1 MLKFGITL
9 LNLMISFEKLFS
21 GLISRLNLCRVSFPH
36 AHFRARASISA
47 MGAFGIVTAAAIVP
61 GASFAQGLSAVEAA
75 GRTTEQLRVP
85 HVPFDAT
92 ADRTPSAA
100 SKASAAAAEDDKPVP
115 YDDHLDLHP
124 ADDDFAG
131 RRAVLD
137 RQRAWIDYRFEEA
150 KYECASKFFVNYCI
164 DKARDAQREALKAVR
179 SQRLVLED
187 QERKAR
193 AQERDE
199 RLAEKRAQTA
209 AEAPQR
215 AAERAQN
222 VSSYEA
228 KQAEYQQRVTERT
241 GQAPERAANVGTYN
255 AKQSAQQQKLD
266 EAKATAAQKAAER
279 EENVRKYNQKQQ
291 EAIERQQKSDARRN
305 DSQSGS
311 SPAQKALQGQ

>member
-9 LNLMISFEKLFS
+9 LNLMISFAKLFS
-21 GLISRLNLCRVSFPH
+21 RQSLCRH
-36 AHFRARASISA
+36 AAV
-47 MGAFGIVTAAAIVP
+47 GAFGIVTAVAVVP
-61 GASFAQGLSAVEAA
+61 GTSFAQGLSATEAA

-85 HVPFDAT
+85 KVPFDAT
-92 ADRTPSAA
+92 ADRTPSP
-100 SKASAAAAEDDKPVP
+100 ASAASAAIAEDDKPVA
-115 YDDHLDLHP
+115 YDDALDLHP

-137 RQRAWIDYRFEEA
+137 RQRAWIDYRFEQA
-150 KYECASKFFVNYCI
+150 KYACASKFFVNYCI
-164 DKARDAQREALKAVR
+164 DNARDDQRAALKAVR

-222 VSSYEA
+222 VSNYQT

-241 GQAPERAANVGTYN
+241 GEAPQRAANAEQYN
-255 AKQSAQQQKLD
+255 AKQSGQQQKLD
-266 EAKATAAQKAAER
+266 DAKATAAQKAAVR
-279 EENVRKYNQKQQ
+279 EENVRKFNQKQQ
-291 EAIERQQKSDARRN
+291 DAIERQKKSDARRN
-305 DSQSGS
+305 ESQSGS
-311 SPAQKALQGQ
+311 SPAQKPLPGQ

>member
-21 GLISRLNLCRVSFPH
+21 RLSLRHPMRMSL
-36 AHFRARASISA
+36 SA
-47 MGAFGIVTAAAIVP
+47 VGAFGVMAAAAVLP

-75 GRTTEQLRVP
+75 GRTTDQLRVP

-92 ADRTPSAA
+92 ADRTPSPA
-100 SKASAAAAEDDKPVP
+100 SKASAAAAAEDDKPVP
-115 YDDHLDLHP
+115 YDDQLDLHP

-164 DKARDAQREALKAVR
+164 DKARDEQREELRAVR

-193 AQERDE
+193 AQDRDE

-222 VSSYEA
+222 VSDYEA

-241 GQAPERAANVGTYN
+241 GQAPQRAANAEQYN
-255 AKQSAQQQKLD
+255 AKQAGQQQKLD
-266 EAKATAAQKAAER
+266 DAKATAAQKAAER

-291 EAIERQQKSDARRN
+291 DAIERQKKSDERRK
-305 DSQSGS
+305 DSDSGG

>member
-1 MLKFGITL
+1 M
-9 LNLMISFEKLFS
+9 
-21 GLISRLNLCRVSFPH
+21 RLNLRRLSSRP
-36 AHFRARASISA
+36 ARTRIAA
-47 MGAFGIVTAAAIVP
+47 GAVLGIATAALVP
-61 GASFAQGLSAVEAA
+61 GAAFAQGLSAVESA

-85 HVPFDAT
+85 LVPFDAT
-92 ADRTPSAA
+92 ADRTPSSA
-100 SKASAAAAEDDKPVP
+100 SRASAAATMAQEDKPVP
-115 YDDHLDLHP
+115 YDDNLDMHP
-124 ADDDFAG
+124 AESDFAG

-137 RQRAWIDYRFEEA
+137 RQRAWVDYRFEEA

-164 DKARDAQREALKAVR
+164 DNARDEQREALKAIR

-193 AQERDE
+193 AQARDE

-222 VSSYEA
+222 VADYRA

-241 GQAPERAANVGTYN
+241 GQAPQREANAESYN
-255 AKQSAQQQKLD
+255 AKQAAQQQKLD
-266 EAKATAAQKAAER
+266 EAKASAAQKAAER

-305 DSQSGS
+305 ESQSG

>member
-21 GLISRLNLCRVSFPH
+21 RLYSRHH
-36 AHFRARASISA
+36 ALASLSA
-47 MGAFGIVTAAAIVP
+47 VGAFGIMTAAAVLP

-100 SKASAAAAEDDKPVP
+100 SKASAAAADEDDKPVA
-115 YDDHLDLHP
+115 YDDQLDQHP

-131 RRAVLD
+131 RRALLD
-137 RQRAWIDYRFEEA
+137 RQRAWVDHRFEEA

-164 DKARDAQREALKAVR
+164 DNARDKQREDLKAIR

-193 AQERDE
+193 AQDRDE

-222 VSSYEA
+222 VADYQT

-241 GQAPERAANVGTYN
+241 GQAPQRAANTEQYN
-255 AKQSAQQQKLD
+255 AKQAEQQQKLND
-266 EAKATAAQKAAER
+266 AKATAAQKAAER

-291 EAIERQQKSDARRN
+291 EAIERQKKSDERRK
-305 DSQSGS
+305 DSESGS
-311 SPAQKALQGQ
+311 TPAQKALQGQ

>member
-21 GLISRLNLCRVSFPH
+21 RLSLRHPMRMSL
-36 AHFRARASISA
+36 SA
-47 MGAFGIVTAAAIVP
+47 VGAFGVMAAAAVLP

-75 GRTTEQLRVP
+75 GRTTDQLRVP

-92 ADRTPSAA
+92 ADRTPSPA
-100 SKASAAAAEDDKPVP
+100 SKASAAAAAEDDKPVP
-115 YDDHLDLHP
+115 YDDQLDLHP

-164 DKARDAQREALKAVR
+164 DKARDEQREELRAVR

-193 AQERDE
+193 AQDRDE

-222 VSSYEA
+222 VSDYEA

-241 GQAPERAANVGTYN
+241 GQAPQRAANAEQYN
-255 AKQSAQQQKLD
+255 AKQAGQQQKLD
-266 EAKATAAQKAAER
+266 DAKATEAQKAAER

-291 EAIERQQKSDARRN
+291 DAIERQKKSDERRK
-305 DSQSGS
+305 DSDSGG

>member
-1 MLKFGITL
+1 MLKFGMTP

-21 GLISRLNLCRVSFPH
+21 RLNLRKVSRRP
-36 AHFRARASISA
+36 ARASISA
-47 MGAFGIVTAAAIVP
+47 VGLFGVVTAAAVLP
-61 GASFAQGLSAVEAA
+61 FAASAQQGLSAVEAA

-85 HVPFDAT
+85 VKPFDAT
-92 ADRTPSAA
+92 ADRIPSSA
-100 SKASAAAAEDDKPVP
+100 SKASAAAAAAEDDKPVP
-115 YDDHLDLHP
+115 YDDQLDLHP
-124 ADDDFAG
+124 AADDFSG

-150 KYECASKFFVNYCI
+150 KYECASKFFVNHCI
-164 DKARDAQREALKAVR
+164 DNARDAQREALKAVR

-222 VSSYEA
+222 VSDYEA

-241 GQAPERAANVGTYN
+241 GKAPERAANAETYN
-255 AKQSAQQQKLD
+255 AKQTAQQQKLD
-266 EAKATAAQKAAER
+266 EAKASAAQKAAER
-279 EENVRKYNQKQQ
+279 EDNVRKYNQKQQ
-291 EAIERQQKSDARRN
+291 EAIERQKKSDARRN
-305 DSQSGS
+305 ESQSGS
-311 SPAQKALQGQ
+311 SPAQKAIQGQ

>member
-9 LNLMISFEKLFS
+9 LNLMISFAKLFS
-21 GLISRLNLCRVSFPH
+21 RRSWHRDL
-36 AHFRARASISA
+36 RAALGTA
-47 MGAFGIVTAAAIVP
+47 GAFGMLTAAAVAP
-61 GASFAQGLSAVEAA
+61 GVALAQGLSAPDSAYR
-75 GRTTEQLRVP
+75 GSQQIRVP
-85 HVPFDAT
+85 EVPFDAT

-100 SKASAAAAEDDKPVP
+100 SKAAAAQAEDDKPVP
-115 YDDHLDLHP
+115 YDDQLDLHP

-131 RRAVLD
+131 RRALLD

-150 KYECASKFFVNYCI
+150 KYECASRFFVNHCI
-164 DKARDAQREALKAVR
+164 DNARDEQREALRAVR

-187 QERKAR
+187 QERRAR
-193 AQERDE
+193 AEERDA
-199 RLAEKRAQTA
+199 RLAARRAQTE

-222 VSSYEA
+222 RADYDT

-241 GQAPERAANVGTYN
+241 GQAPERAANAEQYN
-255 AKQSAQQQKLD
+255 AKQAEQQKKLD

-279 EENVRKYNQKQQ
+279 EENVRKYDQKQQ
-291 EAIERQQKSDARRN
+291 EAIERQKKSDERRK

-311 SPAQKALQGQ
+311 TPAQKALQGQ

>member
-1 MLKFGITL
+1 MA
-9 LNLMISFEKLFS
+9 
-21 GLISRLNLCRVSFPH
+21 V
-36 AHFRARASISA
+36 
-47 MGAFGIVTAAAIVP
+47 AIVP
-61 GASFAQGLSAVEAA
+61 DATFAQGLSAIEAA

-92 ADRTPSAA
+92 ADRTPSP
-100 SKASAAAAEDDKPVP
+100 ASAASAASATIAEDDKPIA
-115 YDDHLDLHP
+115 YDDSLDLHP

-137 RQRAWIDYRFEEA
+137 RQRAWIDYRFEQA

-164 DKARDAQREALKAVR
+164 DNARDDQRADLKAVR

-209 AEAPQR
+209 AEASQR

-222 VSSYEA
+222 VSDYQA

-241 GQAPERAANVGTYN
+241 GQAPQRAANAEQYS
-255 AKQSAQQQKLD
+255 AKQAGQQQKLD
-266 EAKATAAQKAAER
+266 DAKATAARKAAER
-279 EENVRKYNQKQQ
+279 EDNVRKFNQKQQ
-291 EAIERQQKSDARRN
+291 DAVERQKKSDARRKE
-305 DSQSGS
+305 SESGNA
-311 SPAQKALQGQ
+311 PAHKPLPGP

>member
-1 MLKFGITL
+1 MTP
-9 LNLMISFEKLFS
+9 LNLMISLDKLFS
-21 GLISRLNLCRVSFPH
+21 RLNQHQVSYRDATSRARVSIPGL
-36 AHFRARASISA
+36 ALTVA
-47 MGAFGIVTAAAIVP
+47 MAATAAAP
-61 GASFAQGLSAVEAA
+61 GISYAQGLSAVEAA

-85 HVPFDAT
+85 VVPFDAT
-92 ADRTPSAA
+92 ADRIASPSSA
-100 SKASAAAAEDDKPVP
+100 SKASAAAAAAEDDKPVP
-115 YDDHLDLHP
+115 YDDQLDMHP
-124 ADDDFAG
+124 AQDDFAG

-137 RQRAWIDYRFEEA
+137 RQRAWIDYRFAEA

-164 DKARDAQREALKAVR
+164 DKARDEQREALKAVR

-193 AQERDE
+193 AAERDE
-199 RLAEKRAQTA
+199 RLAAKRAQTA

-222 VSSYEA
+222 VADYEA

-241 GQAPERAANVGTYN
+241 GQAPQRAANSESYN
-255 AKQSAQQQKLD
+255 AKQAAQQQKLD

-305 DSQSGS
+305 ESQSGG
-311 SPAQKALQGQ
+311 SPAQKAIQGQ

>member
-9 LNLMISFEKLFS
+9 LNLMISFAKLFS
-21 GLISRLNLCRVSFPH
+21 RLYSCRPAAV
-36 AHFRARASISA
+36 
-47 MGAFGIVTAAAIVP
+47 GAFGIVTAMAVVP

-92 ADRTPSAA
+92 ADRTPSPA
-100 SKASAAAAEDDKPVP
+100 SKADAAALAEDDKPVA
-115 YDDHLDLHP
+115 YDAPLDLHP

-164 DKARDAQREALKAVR
+164 DSARDKQRTALKAVR

-222 VSSYEA
+222 VTSYEA

-241 GQAPERAANVGTYN
+241 GQAPQRAANADQYN
-255 AKQSAQQQKLD
+255 AKQAEQQRKLD
-266 EAKATAAQKAAER
+266 DAKATAAQKAAQR
-279 EENVRKYNQKQQ
+279 EENVRKYDQKQKD
-291 EAIERQQKSDARRN
+291 AIERQKKSDARRN
-305 DSQSGS
+305 ESQSGS
-311 SPAQKALQGQ
+311 SPAQKAMPGQ

>member
-1 MLKFGITL
+1 
-9 LNLMISFEKLFS
+9 MISFEKLFS
-21 GLISRLNLCRVSFPH
+21 RLSLRHPMRMSL
-36 AHFRARASISA
+36 SA
-47 MGAFGIVTAAAIVP
+47 VGAFGVMAAAAVLP

-75 GRTTEQLRVP
+75 GRTTDQLRVP

-92 ADRTPSAA
+92 ADRTPSPA
-100 SKASAAAAEDDKPVP
+100 SKASAAAAAEDDKPVP
-115 YDDHLDLHP
+115 YDDQLDLHP

-164 DKARDAQREALKAVR
+164 DKARDEQREELRAVR

-193 AQERDE
+193 AQDRDE

-222 VSSYEA
+222 VSDYEA

-241 GQAPERAANVGTYN
+241 GQAPQRAANAEQYN
-255 AKQSAQQQKLD
+255 AKQAGQQQKLD
-266 EAKATAAQKAAER
+266 DAKATAAQKAAER

-291 EAIERQQKSDARRN
+291 DAIERQKKSDERRK
-305 DSQSGS
+305 DSDSGG

>member
-1 MLKFGITL
+1 MLKFGMTP

-21 GLISRLNLCRVSFPH
+21 RLYSRHHTRVSL
-36 AHFRARASISA
+36 SA
-47 MGAFGIVTAAAIVP
+47 LGAFGIMTAAAVVP

-92 ADRTPSAA
+92 ADRTPSSA
-100 SKASAAAAEDDKPVP
+100 SKASAAAAAAEDDKPVA
-115 YDDHLDLHP
+115 YDDQLDMHP

-164 DKARDAQREALKAVR
+164 DSARDKQREELKAVR

-199 RLAEKRAQTA
+199 RLADKRAQTA

-222 VSSYEA
+222 VSDYEA

-241 GQAPERAANVGTYN
+241 GQAPQRAANTEQYN
-255 AKQSAQQQKLD
+255 AKQATQQQKLD
-266 EAKATAAQKAAER
+266 DAKATAAQKAAER

-291 EAIERQQKSDARRN
+291 EAIERQKKSDERRN
-305 DSQSGS
+305 DSQSGG

>member
-9 LNLMISFEKLFS
+9 LNLMISFANLFS
-21 GLISRLNLCRVSFPH
+21 RLSLCRH
-36 AHFRARASISA
+36 AAV
-47 MGAFGIVTAAAIVP
+47 GAFGIVVAAALVP
-61 GASFAQGLSAVEAA
+61 GASFAQGLSAAEAA

-85 HVPFDAT
+85 QIPFDAT
-92 ADRTPSAA
+92 ADRTPSP
-100 SKASAAAAEDDKPVP
+100 ASAANAANATIDEGDKPVA
-115 YDDHLDLHP
+115 YDDNLDLHP

-131 RRAVLD
+131 RRAVLE
-137 RQRAWIDYRFEEA
+137 RQRAWIDYRFEQA

-164 DKARDAQREALKAVR
+164 DNARDDQRTALKAVR

-222 VSSYEA
+222 VSDYEA

-241 GQAPERAANVGTYN
+241 GQAPQRAANAEQYD
-255 AKQSAQQQKLD
+255 AKQAAQQQKLD
-266 EAKATAAQKAAER
+266 DAKASAARKATER
-279 EENVRKYNQKQQ
+279 EDNVRKFNQKQQ
-291 EAIERQQKSDARRN
+291 DAIERQKKSDARRKAS
-305 DSQSGS
+305 DSGDAP
-311 SPAQKALQGQ
+311 SPKPLPGQ